1 MISESGE
8 GLEAD
13 TKCNT
18 SPRRGCVPCPR
29 SAGAGFFYQC
39 WAAGGREE
47 DLQLPP
53 VPVSAQ
59 CVRELLLESRLRIR
73 GVGWGEL
80 LLPLQPA
87 PPTKDE
93 HFAFQQRAQE
103 ALELSITTRLG
114 LSKTTPILCKLQPLP
129 TAFVSVGC
137 CGAACSLA
145 FQRSDPTLTAA
156 RTDSSGKTRRWH
168 EGSSGCD
175 LLNLECEQRSS
186 RNAESLIQRLCKA
199 VRALLWHPVGSV
211 RSP

>member
-1 MISESGE
+1 ME
-8 GLEAD
+8 
-13 TKCNT
+13 
-18 SPRRGCVPCPR
+18 
-29 SAGAGFFYQC
+29 
-39 WAAGGREE
+39 
-47 DLQLPP
+47 
-53 VPVSAQ
+53 
-59 CVRELLLESRLRIR
+59 RLRAVPKVSGRCFFFINAGQR
-73 GVGWGEL
+73 EAGRRTRSCHLSLCQPRVSENYCWSHSSEYVGWGGESCCSHCS
-80 LLPLQPA
+80 
-87 PPTKDE
+87 PPPHTKDE

-168 EGSSGCD
+168 EGSSVCD
-175 LLNLECEQRSS
+175 LLNLECEQWSS

>member
-53 VPVSAQ
+53 VPVSAL
-59 CVRELLLESRLRIR
+59 CIRELLLESRLRMR

-80 LLPLQPA
+80 LLPLQPPHTPRTNILLFSKEPGKHWSFPSPRGWGLA
-87 PPTKDE
+87 KQLQS
-93 HFAFQQRAQE
+93 FAN
-103 ALELSITTRLG
+103 
-114 LSKTTPILCKLQPLP
+114 
-129 TAFVSVGC
+129 
-137 CGAACSLA
+137 CSLYLLHLSA
-145 FQRSDPTLTAA
+145 WAA
-156 RTDSSGKTRRWH
+156 
-168 EGSSGCD
+168 
-175 LLNLECEQRSS
+175 
-186 RNAESLIQRLCKA
+186 A
-199 VRALLWHPVGSV
+199 VPLAPWLFSV
-211 RSP
+211 QTPL